1 MISKQNYIRNN
12 GLVNDLDRIDRQ
24 LVQLLQNNGRLS
36 NKELAAQVGLAPS
49 SCLERIRRLSQNG
62 VIKGIHADVEA
73 KALGIGLQAIY
84 FIELTKHRR
93 EVVESFESEVLQI
106 PEVLAVYLIAG
117 RYDFLVHVAVRDT
130 QHLRNLALD
139 TFTNRPEVTRIET
152 ALIFNYAR
160 CFELPNYL
168 DNDL

>member
-1 MISKQNYIRNN
+1 MSN
-12 GLVNDLDRIDRQ
+12 LDRIDRK
-24 LVQLLQNNGRLS
+24 LLQLLQNNGRLS
-36 NKELAAQVGLAPS
+36 NKELATQVELAPS
-49 SCLERIRRLSQNG
+49 TCLERMRRLSQDG
-62 VIKGIHADVEA
+62 VIKGIHADVETQ
-73 KALGIGLQAIY
+73 ALGIGLQAIY

-93 EVVESFESEVLQI
+93 EVVETFQAEVLQI
-106 PEVLAVYLIAG
+106 PEVIAIYLIAG

-130 QHLRNLALD
+130 QHLRDLALD

-168 DNDL
+168 EDDL

>member
-1 MISKQNYIRNN
+1 MNN
-12 GLVNDLDRIDRQ
+12 LDRIDRQ

-36 NKELAAQVGLAPS
+36 NKELAAAVGLAPS
-49 SCLERIRRLSQNG
+49 TCLERIRRLSQTG
-62 VIKGIHADVEA
+62 IIKGIHADVEV

-93 EVVESFESEVLQI
+93 EVVESFQTEVLQI
-106 PEVLAVYLIAG
+106 PEVISVYLIAG

-130 QHLRNLALD
+130 QHLRDLALD

-152 ALIFNYAR
+152 ALIFNYDR

-168 DNDL
+168 EDDF